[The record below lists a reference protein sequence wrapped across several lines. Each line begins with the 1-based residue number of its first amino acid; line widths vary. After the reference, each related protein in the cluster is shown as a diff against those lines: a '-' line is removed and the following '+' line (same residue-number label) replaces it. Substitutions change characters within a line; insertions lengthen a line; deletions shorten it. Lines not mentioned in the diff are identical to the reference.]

1 LDEVT
6 KRHSKS
12 REISFDSIA
21 KSPNEEVIQMFDKI
35 LFNLNTLSQ
44 NNAFFREY
52 YQSFSETNNIKE
64 YVQFKNDI
72 EQNRNYLPLNQL
84 SPRKKGINLNKDDIL
99 DSKAGTIAE
108 QAKEETINKDEDFDY
123 E

>member
-1 LDEVT
+1 
-6 KRHSKS
+6 
-12 REISFDSIA
+12 
-21 KSPNEEVIQMFDKI
+21 MFDKI